1 MSGGF
6 DWLGKSLKRVFI
18 VLVVSLLVSS
28 AASAEAL
35 CLSSPDMVD
44 KREPVRFMESVI
56 DSLLWAKKASARV
69 RPDDSG
75 IPQLVALHH
84 RRQDYQCAAKRLEPF
99 TQSRDQIIVL
109 AAATLAEYYGLLGDL
124 NEDAISWTALAST
137 IAPGELLKQLESIKY
152 LKDTTEV
159 SLVGAV
165 AQTPY
170 ALVQW
175 GPKGEPTGRLNISSA
190 ERHQLRRLLEQSFG
204 SGVRSPNPGTA
215 DPWEAA
221 GRLIYKVLTD
231 QKWKSADLVRRN
243 GVPTLP
249 STFGTPW
256 TRI

>member
-1 MSGGF
+1 MSRGSVR
-6 DWLGKSLKRVFI
+6 KSPKRFSVA
-18 VLVVSLLVSS
+18 LVVGLLIS
-28 AASAEAL
+28 AAQSAEAL

-75 IPQLVALHH
+75 IPQLLALHH

-99 TQSRDQIIVL
+99 TQSRDQIMVL
-109 AAATLAEYYGLLGDL
+109 AATTLTEYYGLLGDL
-124 NEDAISWTALAST
+124 NEDAISWTTLASSVT
-137 IAPGELLKQLESIKY
+137 PGVLLKQLESIKR

-159 SLVGAV
+159 SLVAAV

-175 GPKGEPTGRLNISSA
+175 GPNGEATGRLSINA
-190 ERHQLRRLLEQSFG
+190 VERRQLLGLLEQSFG
-204 SGVRSPNPGTA
+204 PGVKGLNPGTV
-215 DPWEAA
+215 DPWETA

-231 QKWKSADLVRRN
+231 HKWKSADLVKRN
-243 GVPTLP
+243 GGY
-249 STFGTPW
+249 FGLIANSAHQP
-256 TRI
+256 